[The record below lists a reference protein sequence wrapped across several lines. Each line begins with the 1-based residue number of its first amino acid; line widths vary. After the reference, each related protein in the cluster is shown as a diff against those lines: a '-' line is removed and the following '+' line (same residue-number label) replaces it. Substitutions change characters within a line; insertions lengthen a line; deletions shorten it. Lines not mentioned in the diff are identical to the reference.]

1 MTGSTSLS
9 HNELPSGPLSPRSVR
24 FDESMNVVFESEQTR
39 EYKDA
44 CWYSASD
51 YQAFKESRIRSVR
64 KIMRSRP
71 LYGKVVEQIH
81 GVCQESCEDSP
92 LLLNE
97 HEMEQL
103 SQVYK
108 SKGASSFI
116 GLERVSIKN
125 VALDKRRRRYQMAY
139 LIQWMQEEQASEER
153 IRAQCERIS
162 AASKNFAKNI
172 AVAQAA

>member
-24 FDESMNVVFESEQTR
+24 FDESINVVFESEQTR

-51 YQAFKESRIRSVR
+51 YQAFKENRIRSVR
-64 KIMRSRP
+64 KIMRS
-71 LYGKVVEQIH
+71 KVVEQIH

-116 GLERVSIKN
+116 GLERGSIKN